1 MSKSVKTKFYVVW
14 KGATP
19 GVYRTW
25 AEAQAQVKN
34 FPGARY
40 QAFPTEAAARQ
51 AFVQG
56 APHTATA
63 VKKAP
68 QKKATTTGAPVVWDS
83 ISVDAACSGNPGK
96 MEYRGVDTRTGEELF
111 HQSFPLGTNNIGEFL
126 AIVHGLAWLRQKGID
141 KPIYTD
147 SRNAVKWVQAGKCKT
162 TLPHN
167 PKTASLF
174 AVIARAEQWLASNA
188 FSTKIMKWNTE
199 EWGEIPAD
207 FGRK

>member
-34 FPGARY
+34 YPGARY

-51 AFVQG
+51 AFIQG
-56 APHTATA
+56 APPPAA
-63 VKKAP
+63 SVKKAP
-68 QKKATTTGAPVVWDS
+68 QKKATTSGAPIIWDS

-111 HQSFPLGTNNIGEFL
+111 HQAFPLGTNNIGEFL
-126 AIVHGLAWLRQKGID
+126 AIVHGLAWLRQKGIAR
-141 KPIYTD
+141 PIYTD

-167 PKTASLF
+167 AKTDALF
-174 AVIARAEQWLASNA
+174 AVIARAEQWLANNA
-188 FSTKIMKWNTE
+188 VSTKIMKWNTE